1 MYMEYVE
8 THRDQINEDLKDFI
22 EIEHEEENEDNGPTE
37 DEMEKFRK
45 SMGSGFDEDGMSK
58 EQWDRDIAKELGY
71 TYEEWSKQGDE
82 SDPAKADLGDL
93 GQMFNQAGL
102 GDLTAQMDK
111 MPSAE
116 DLRKMGDAVN
126 QEKDL

>member
-22 EIEHEEENEDNGPTE
+22 EIEQEEENTDNGPSK
-37 DEMEKFRK
+37 DEMETFRK
-45 SMGSGFDEDGMSK
+45 EMGTSFDEDGMSK

-71 TYEEWSKQGDE
+71 TYEEWSKHADE

-93 GQMFNQAGL
+93 GTMFNQAGL
-102 GDLTAQMDK
+102 GDLTAQMDG

-116 DLRKMGDAVN
+116 ELRKMADAVKE
-126 QEKDL
+126 EKDL